1 VVAKSLNVC
10 DEVPRG
16 IVGKPES
23 RCGPTTAALIEC
35 DDAPLGEIE
44 GFEGSATESAAW
56 TAVKENGRS
65 AVRGPVDFIVD
76 TMSTG
81 HI

>member
-1 VVAKSLNVC
+1 MTKCLNVC

-16 IVGKPES
+16 ILGEPKP
-23 RCGPTTAALIEC
+23 RGRVTAAALIERN
-35 DDAPLGEIE
+35 DAPLREVK
-44 GFEGSATESAAW
+44 GFESSTTESAAW

-81 HI
+81 YI